1 MKVAAGT
8 LRLEGGGSWGGG
20 DLAPDGG
27 GSRSGS
33 FVPGAAATGGGGDL
47 RPGRRPTG
55 RRWLLR
61 AAGLQSLD
69 GGARGGGGF
78 GSRGRVAWIWFSRS
92 DDGGIAVSFLSREHR
107 LWSSAGRWWQ
117 EVERLRPARSF
128 GGDAR
133 SCLADRCYTLSCLVG
148 RCYARQ
154 ILPSLRVWMDERG
167 EVVPLGAVV
176 ASTDGW
182 TDKDYADLSP
192 EDGSTVQ
199 G

>member
-1 MKVAAGT
+1 MMKVAAGT
-8 LRLEGGGSWGGG
+8 LRL
-20 DLAPDGG
+20 DGG

-47 RPGRRPTG
+47 R
-55 RRWLLR
+55 
-61 AAGLQSLD
+61 
-69 GGARGGGGF
+69 
-78 GSRGRVAWIWFSRS
+78 S

-107 LWSSAGRWWQ
+107 LWSGAGRRWQ

-128 GGDAR
+128 SGDVR
-133 SCLADRCYTLSCLVG
+133 SCLADRCYALSCLVG

-154 ILPSLRVWMDERG
+154 ILLSLRVWMDEPG
-167 EVVPLGAVV
+167 EVVPLGAMV

-192 EDGSTVQ
+192 EDGSTVR
-199 G
+199 GLWRLLKRVHVVYALGLLHRL